1 MLQGIPQGSA
11 PGHVLTSVTAV
22 SCHLLMTHSAE
33 VELPYTY
40 KFSRDV
46 NFTDDSN
53 LGFLQLIF
61 IFVDHLLFTPCVSNV
76 LRWFY
81 EISRI

>member
-1 MLQGIPQGSA
+1 MLWGIPQGSA

-46 NFTDDSN
+46 NFADNSN
-53 LGFLQLIF
+53 LGFSQFYFRGSLIIHTLCF
-61 IFVDHLLFTPCVSNV
+61 QCITMV
-76 LRWFY
+76 L
-81 EISRI
+81 